1 MSQYPSNGKRYHN
14 YRNRCRRSYNNDD
27 YYQEPESHYVSSNYH
42 PSLSHTGKR
51 NNYSDNERKKKA
63 SYNPNYNRSLTQ
75 SSRRGNRNSTT
86 VSHRNGNAVQSRD
99 SFKSDSFL
107 FCSNYT
113 YKGVCDYHPRC
124 RLRHELRLVAK
135 MAAAHTKGIYS
146 MCSVALVP
154 NEQDRQMINIPSGVS
169 IVELYTSSQ
178 DKTIKR
184 WMLYAASSQDPSCNI
199 HEKSKTCQDDDLKI
213 RLASIIQMESVCL
226 SMFFG
231 EGCLICGLN
240 DGTIKIFDRETGY
253 EITLKGHKVE
263 VHCVKLIDRIL
274 VSGDWSGLLKL
285 WTPNTVEK
293 NFNETAS
300 INVGNPIT
308 CFVDVLIPSPNDNA
322 SAVQRHLWIG
332 CSTAIK
338 ILDLQTL
345 TLVKNISLSPLPCVR
360 EGLKKESHSYS
371 RRHLDPVV
379 MGLCVVDDHIVC
391 SLLSGLIKIYSIR
404 DFNQV
409 MTDKSTHVKMKT
421 YEKRH
426 LCSMTV
432 CSSEDG
438 PALVCGRAQ
447 GVISVCHLPEIKHEI
462 LLKEAH
468 EHDVRSVHNIGGHP
482 SYFCT
487 AGFDGSLCVWHW
499 KKQISLEA

>member
-1 MSQYPSNGKRYHN
+1 M
-14 YRNRCRRSYNNDD
+14 C
-27 YYQEPESHYVSSNYH
+27 
-42 PSLSHTGKR
+42 
-51 NNYSDNERKKKA
+51 
-63 SYNPNYNRSLTQ
+63 
-75 SSRRGNRNSTT
+75 T
-86 VSHRNGNAVQSRD
+86 V
-99 SFKSDSFL
+99 
-107 FCSNYT
+107 
-113 YKGVCDYHPRC
+113 GVCDYRPRC

-135 MAAAHTKGIYS
+135 TAAAHSKGIYS

-154 NEQDRQMINIPSGVS
+154 NEQDRRMINIQEGIS

-184 WMLYAASSQDPSCNI
+184 WMLYPASSQVSPCDTP
-199 HEKSKTCQDDDLKI
+199 EKCQASPDEDLKLQ
-213 RLASIIQMESVCL
+213 LASIIQMESVCL

-274 VSGDWSGLLKL
+274 VSGDWNGLLKL
-285 WTPNTVEK
+285 WTPNAAEK

-300 INVGNPIT
+300 IDVGSPIT
-308 CFVDVLIPSPNDNA
+308 CFVDVSIPIPSDNGA
-322 SAVQRHLWIG
+322 AIQRHLWIG

-345 TLVKNISLSPLPCVR
+345 TIVKSISLSPSPSVR
-360 EGLKKESHSYS
+360 ATPAKESHSYS
-371 RRHLDPVV
+371 RRRFDPVV

-391 SLLSGLIKIYSIR
+391 SLLSGLTKIYSVR

-409 MTDKSTHVKMKT
+409 MTDKSTDVKPKNF
-421 YEKRH
+421 EKRH

-432 CSSEDG
+432 SSSEDG

-462 LLKEAH
+462 LLKQAH

-499 KKQISLEA
+499 KKQICLKT